1 MAKSEYSQSKG
12 VRMGQKR
19 GRSLGISLLMF
30 AFSYFGRSKLIL
42 VVHVEYVGN
51 LVSVLRYQRQTNT
64 PKEHHIELT
73 HLLDAHLH
81 SANGSSEQ
89 AWRVILGL
97 EALLLLTN
105 QASGFGDLQ
114 LIEIR
119 LPSVSPKI
127 ALNIEVLVVDH
138 WSLEE
143 GQGHLDPRL
152 VLCFGSSIGED
163 LNYLLA
169 DESGKHPCQLV
180 QHMEGE
186 DGVENLDNDNWE
198 SRTLTLVEKMG
209 GFPVST
215 KGKPTKLHKRK
226 HQIGSL
232 YFDMKQ
238 KEMELSERRAKGF
251 LTKAETQAKYGW

>member
-1 MAKSEYSQSKG
+1 MKILALKWTWKG
-12 VRMGQKR
+12 IGK
-19 GRSLGISLLMF
+19 GI
-30 AFSYFGRSKLIL
+30 AFCIS
-42 VVHVEYVGN
+42 
-51 LVSVLRYQRQTNT
+51 
-64 PKEHHIELT
+64 
-73 HLLDAHLH
+73 
-81 SANGSSEQ
+81 
-89 AWRVILGL
+89 
-97 EALLLLTN
+97 
-105 QASGFGDLQ
+105 
-114 LIEIR
+114 
-119 LPSVSPKI
+119 KI

-138 WSLEE
+138 WSFEE
-143 GQGHLDPRL
+143 GQASTSPFKVSAL
-152 VLCFGSSIGED
+152 FGSSIGED
-163 LNYLLA
+163 LNCLLA